1 MVQGLK
7 GAVTRCVGFSFWQR
21 SFHDHIIRDECDY
34 CRIAEYIENNPRNW
48 RNDRFHV
55 GE

>member
-7 GAVTRCVGFSFWQR
+7 GAVTRHVGFSFWQR

-34 CRIAEYIENNPRNW
+34 DRIAEYIENNP
-48 RNDRFHV
+48 
-55 GE
+55 